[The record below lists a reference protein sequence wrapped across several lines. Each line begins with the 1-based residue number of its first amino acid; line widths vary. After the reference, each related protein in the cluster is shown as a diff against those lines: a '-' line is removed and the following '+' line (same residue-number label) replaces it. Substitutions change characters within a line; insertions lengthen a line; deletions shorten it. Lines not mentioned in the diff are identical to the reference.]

1 MIYWKKTM
9 ASEYQNFIDVM
20 NVDAQFHRIGNL
32 CKFKLPFVAH
42 FGARWRT
49 ICFGWNSCCRL
60 NRCQNTIMK
69 KVQNEY
75 RSIVLHSSLVLTSII
90 IGYCK
95 GEIPIDCNKLDSIT
109 KDSEKRNGK
118 SFGVFLATISMVLAH
133 AEMKTN
139 SAQRICTSISVN
151 TEHLNGINTFDA
163 KSKEQCIEITTWHEL
178 HTEWTHSALTIG
190 IECIVYCKY
199 IDGDM
204 SKLLDSI
211 HSKYPID
218 KKLSSTIITIISNDC
233 WPSIEMHSFE
243 NSKHEFTS
251 TREYQVLSGKPEFA

>member
-69 KVQNEY
+69 KVQSEY
-75 RSIVLHSSLVLTSII
+75 RSIVLHSSLVLNSII

-151 TEHLNGINTFDA
+151 TEHLNGINA

-204 SKLLDSI
+204 SKLLDSV
-211 HSKYPID
+211 HSKYPNWQEVIFND
-218 KKLSSTIITIISNDC
+218 HHNYIEWLLAINRDAFFRKL
-233 WPSIEMHSFE
+233 
-243 NSKHEFTS
+243 
-251 TREYQVLSGKPEFA
+251 

>member
-1 MIYWKKTM
+1 MLMHNFTESEIYANLNYLSLHISGLDDVQYALDGIVAVDWIDAKIQSWKRCK
-9 ASEYQNFIDVM
+9 M
-20 NVDAQFHRIGNL
+20 NTEAL
-32 CKFKLPFVAH
+32 YCTLA
-42 FGARWRT
+42 
-49 ICFGWNSCCRL
+49 
-60 NRCQNTIMK
+60 
-69 KVQNEY
+69 
-75 RSIVLHSSLVLTSII
+75 LVLNSII

-204 SKLLDSI
+204 SKLLDSV
-211 HSKYPID
+211 HSKYPNWQEVIFND
-218 KKLSSTIITIISNDC
+218 HHNYIEWLLAINRDAFFRKL
-233 WPSIEMHSFE
+233 
-243 NSKHEFTS
+243 
-251 TREYQVLSGKPEFA
+251 